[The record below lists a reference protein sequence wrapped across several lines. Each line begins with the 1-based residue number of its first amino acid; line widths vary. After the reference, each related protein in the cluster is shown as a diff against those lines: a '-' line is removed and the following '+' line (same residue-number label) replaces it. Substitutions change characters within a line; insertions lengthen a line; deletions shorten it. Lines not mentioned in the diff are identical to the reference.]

1 MKLLCHIIY
10 SAPGSAYATGNLV
23 DYLSATPYEVVDM
36 GLLLLS

>member
-36 GLLLLS
+36 GLSLLS